1 MESLYILIPIAIV
14 LVCIAVGIFLWAVKS
29 EQFED
34 LERQGHSILFDE
46 DSHANHNSDNK
57 PASDKK
63 AEMSAPASREN
74 YVSVE
79 NQTSLEKKNDDT

>member
-57 PASDKK
+57 PAADKK
-63 AEMSAPASREN
+63 AEMSAPASIEN

-79 NQTSLEKKNDDT
+79 SQTSLEKKNDDT

>member
-57 PASDKK
+57 PAADKK

-79 NQTSLEKKNDDT
+79 SQTSLEKKNDDT